1 MREIKLAVPQGLISE
16 PLLLNIFLIDS
27 FFIIEDTDIA
37 SYSDDKTP
45 YVIADNIDGVIKSL
59 EKPSEITFKW
69 FNDNV
74 VKINTEKCHL
84 LVSTKNTVK
93 IKTGNFG
100 ITNGKSKKL
109 IGVKF
114 DHKRSFDDRISEL
127 CEKASRKMHC
137 HE

>member
-37 SYSDDKTP
+37 SYSGDKTP

-69 FNDNV
+69 FNDNL

-109 IGVKF
+109 IGV
-114 DHKRSFDDRISEL
+114 DDRISEL

-137 HE
+137 QE